1 MKNKTSKNATPES
14 KEEAQAFISYKED
27 LKEIKEILKE
37 LLGKLKGITG
47 G

>member
-1 MKNKTSKNATPES
+1 MKNKTSKNVTPES

-27 LKEIKEILKE
+27 LKEIKEILRV
-37 LLGKLKGITG
+37 LLRKLNSITG